1 MSRAGAQPSQ
11 GARRRTGLDVT
22 VVSSY
27 PEMIALEPL
36 WNDLCERAGID
47 HPFLTHEWIRA
58 WWECFGPAEG
68 LRVLVMRDGSR
79 PVGLVPL
86 MADSTRIH
94 GVRLSRLGFP
104 WNAHTPRLDLLVPDR
119 REEAF
124 EALWRHLRTDVAGWD
139 LLQLCQLPEESSA
152 SRRLADLAAE
162 DGFLV
167 GRWASSRSPYLS
179 IRGGWDDYVATLS
192 RKSRGHL
199 RNRLRHLRSLGRVEL
214 EVLDGSTGLEAAL
227 GDGFRL
233 EAAAWKG
240 AAGTA
245 ILSRPESRA
254 FYRLLARRAAGRGWL
269 RLFFLKLDGRRIAF
283 TFALLY
289 RDILYCLK
297 VGYDPEFARAS
308 PGSVLF
314 FLALR
319 DAFAQGL
326 REFDFLG
333 EAEPWK
339 LDWTPEARSH
349 HWLFVLRP
357 SARTHLVHFLKF
369 GLAPRLGG
377 GGLLELVPAR
387 GDHVV
392 A

>member
-1 MSRAGAQPSQ
+1 MRAATAS
-11 GARRRTGLDVT
+11 ARRAAPAHGPLEVT

-27 PEMIALEPL
+27 RELLGLEPL
-36 WNDLCERAGID
+36 WNGLCERAGID
-47 HPFLTHEWIRA
+47 HPFLTHEWIRS
-58 WWECFGPAEG
+58 WWECFGPDEG
-68 LRVLVMRDGSR
+68 LRVLVMRDGTR

-86 MADSTRIH
+86 MADTTRIY
-94 GVRLSRLGFP
+94 GVGLSRLGFP

-124 EALWRHLRTDVAGWD
+124 EALWRHLRGDLESWD
-139 LLQLCQLPEESSA
+139 LLQLCQLPEGSSA
-152 SRRLADLAAE
+152 SRRIAELAAE
-162 DGFLV
+162 DGYLV
-167 GRWASSRSPYLS
+167 GRWASGRSPYVS
-179 IRGGWDDYVATLS
+179 IRGGWDDYVASLS

-199 RNRLRHLRSLGRVEL
+199 KNRLRHLEGLGAVEL
-214 EVLDGSTGLEAAL
+214 EVVDGSLGLEAAL
-227 GDGFRL
+227 DDGFRL

-240 AAGTA
+240 DAGTA
-245 ILSRPESRA
+245 ILSRPESRS
-254 FYRLLARRAAGRGWL
+254 FYRLLARRAARRGWL
-269 RLFFLKLDGRRIAF
+269 RLFFLKLDGRRIACNF
-283 TFALLY
+283 SLLY

-297 VGYDPEFARAS
+297 VGYDPELARSS
-308 PGSVLF
+308 PSSVLF

-333 EAEPWK
+333 DAEPWK

-349 HWLFVLRP
+349 HWLYVLRP
-357 SARTHLVHFLKF
+357 SARTRLVHFLKF
-369 GLAPRLGG
+369 GLAPRLRDTS
-377 GGLLELVPAR
+377 LLELAPAR